1 MPYAYH
7 LEAAMPNES
16 TALIVVDVQESF
28 RNRDYWTPA
37 DFPAFS
43 DRLQALIDGAR
54 RQRIPIVQIF
64 HVEEAGAFS
73 LASGFVKTLAPISI
87 EPDAVFHKHRHSA
100 LVGTGLPVWL
110 TERGIRRL
118 IVSGIRTEQ
127 CCETTTRHAS
137 DLGFDVD
144 FVTEATLTFPMT
156 ARDGRTY
163 APAEIRARTELVLA
177 GRFAR
182 IATVDEALAGAEKLR
197 AA

>member
-1 MPYAYH
+1 
-7 LEAAMPNES
+7 MPNES